1 MRMHLTPY
9 CLLSVLMVSCLSE
22 KPDSA
27 LFSSVAE
34 MSKLA
39 KLELTALSQL
49 KGLRHLIDQR
59 LAKREIETEE
69 FSEVHTE
76 IKQIFDK
83 LPPSSELE
91 GAGNGE
97 FYKSILP
104 LTSYL
109 LMMSFQACS
118 SSRKRSSSTCPSSVA
133 AWPSFPGT
141 GVSQRREGSRLGT
154 LTTSAR
160 SPSTGDI

>member
-1 MRMHLTPY
+1 MHLTLH
-9 CLLSVLMVSCLSE
+9 CLLSVLIVSCLSE

-69 FSEVHTE
+69 FSKVHTE

-97 FYKSILP
+97 FYKSYILP
-104 LTSYL
+104 LIL
-109 LMMSFQACS
+109 
-118 SSRKRSSSTCPSSVA
+118 
-133 AWPSFPGT
+133 
-141 GVSQRREGSRLGT
+141 
-154 LTTSAR
+154 
-160 SPSTGDI
+160 

>member
-1 MRMHLTPY
+1 
-9 CLLSVLMVSCLSE
+9 
-22 KPDSA
+22 
-27 LFSSVAE
+27 

-69 FSEVHTE
+69 FSKVHTE

-97 FYKSILP
+97 YLSDYFTNLISHLILP
-104 LTSYL
+104 PIL
-109 LMMSFQACS
+109 
-118 SSRKRSSSTCPSSVA
+118 
-133 AWPSFPGT
+133 
-141 GVSQRREGSRLGT
+141 
-154 LTTSAR
+154 
-160 SPSTGDI
+160 